1 MKISRL
7 ISVCIT
13 ALLFSFTAFL
23 IGFVT
28 PDAVDAINSKRPRD
42 FVASLSLLPDRI
54 EQLAGSSSQDDQS
67 QLPVIDT
74 YWTVLNELSDKYY
87 GKKIDEREM
96 TYSAIRGMLEAL
108 NDPYTRFLDP
118 KEAKDMRE
126 QNEGNFVGIG
136 AHLDTDKKTHQV
148 YVKEPLEDSPAK
160 EKGLKAGDIIIK
172 VDGKPIAGMDI
183 EDVVSK
189 IRGKQD
195 TVVRLTIHRPKVQ
208 KLMEFRIVRRMVQ
221 YQMVPTPQM
230 VDETR
235 KIGYIKLRGFNEK
248 SDEQFNAALSA
259 LEKRGMKALI
269 LDLRDNPGGLLT
281 AAVDIGSRFV
291 ESGPIVIIQE
301 RGNRRSTL
309 DVETEK
315 HNHKRYPLAVL
326 VNGRSASASEIV
338 AGAIHD
344 NHVGTLIGTTTF
356 GKGKVQTIVPL
367 ADFSSVSITT
377 AKYLTPA
384 GTDINKVGIKPDLVV
399 EVPDT
404 VESQTDTDDITKNDK
419 QLLKAEDF
427 LRQELSVADGSA
439 AVAEPKPARGVR

>member
-1 MKISRL
+1 MKTARL
-7 ISVCIT
+7 ISVLI
-13 ALLFSFTAFL
+13 TAFL
-23 IGFVT
+23 FSAMAFLVGFVT
-28 PDAVDAINSKRPRD
+28 PDAVDAMHAKNPRN
-42 FVASLSLLPDRI
+42 FVASLQLLPDRF
-54 EQLAGSSSQDDQS
+54 EQLASPSTQDDQS

-74 YWTVLNELSDKYY
+74 YWTVLNELSDRYY
-87 GKKIDEREM
+87 GSKVDEREM

-160 EKGLKAGDIIIK
+160 EKGLRAGDIILK

-195 TVVRLTIHRPKVQ
+195 TIVRLTIHRPKVQ
-208 KLMEFRIVRRMVQ
+208 KLLEFRIVRRVVQ
-221 YQMVPTPQM
+221 YQMVPEPQM
-230 VDETR
+230 VDEVH
-235 KIGYIKLRGFNEK
+235 KIGYVKLRGFNEK
-248 SDEQFNAALSA
+248 SDDQFNAALTT
-259 LEKRGMKALI
+259 LEKQGMKALI

-291 ESGPIVIIQE
+291 DSGPIVIIQE

-309 DVETEK
+309 DVENEK
-315 HNHKRYPLAVL
+315 HNHKKYPLVVL

-338 AGAIHD
+338 SGAIHD

-356 GKGKVQTIVPL
+356 GKGKVQTIIPL
-367 ADFSSVSITT
+367 VDGSSVSITT

-384 GTDINKVGIKPDLVV
+384 GTDINKVGIKPDIVV

-404 VESQTDTDDITKNDK
+404 LETDSDTDSTKNDK

-427 LRQELSVADGSA
+427 LRQKLNVADGSA
-439 AVAEPKPARGVR
+439 STPAPKRAHVP

>member
-1 MKISRL
+1 MKTARL

-13 ALLFSFTAFL
+13 AMLFSITAFL
-23 IGFVT
+23 VGFVT
-28 PDAVDAINSKRPRD
+28 PDAVDAINAKNPRN
-42 FVASLSLLPDRI
+42 FVASLQLLPDRF
-54 EQLAGSSSQDDQS
+54 EQLASPSTQDDQS

-148 YVKEPLEDSPAK
+148 YVKEPLEDSPAI
-160 EKGLKAGDIIIK
+160 EKGLKAGDVILK

-183 EDVVSK
+183 EDVVGK
-189 IRGKQD
+189 IRGKEG

-208 KLMEFRIVRRMVQ
+208 KLMEFRIVRREVQ
-221 YQMVPTPQM
+221 YQMVPKPQM
-230 VDETR
+230 VDEAR

-248 SDEQFNAALSA
+248 SDEQFNAAMSS

-281 AAVDIGSRFV
+281 AAIDIGSRFV

-309 DVETEK
+309 DVEEEK

-338 AGAIHD
+338 AGAIRD

-356 GKGKVQTIVPL
+356 GKGKVQTIIPL
-367 ADFSSVSITT
+367 VDGSSVSITT

-399 EVPDT
+399 EVPEILD
-404 VESQTDTDDITKNDK
+404 SDPDTDNTKNDK

-427 LRQELSVADGSA
+427 LRQKLNTVDGLAAAAAPRSA
-439 AVAEPKPARGVR
+439 HANP

>member
-1 MKISRL
+1 MKIARL
-7 ISVCIT
+7 LSVCIT

-23 IGFVT
+23 VGFVT
-28 PDAVDAINSKRPRD
+28 PDAVDAINAKNPQD
-42 FVASLSLLPDRI
+42 FVASLQLLPDRF
-54 EQLAGSSSQDDQS
+54 EQLTSPSTQDDQS

-148 YVKEPLEDSPAK
+148 YVKEPLDNSPAK

-208 KLMEFRIVRRMVQ
+208 KLMEFRIVRKVVQ
-221 YQMVPTPQM
+221 YQMVPDPQM
-230 VDETR
+230 VDEAH

-248 SDEQFNAALSA
+248 SDEQFNAALNS

-338 AGAIHD
+338 SGAIRD

-367 ADFSSVSITT
+367 VDGSSVSITT

-384 GTDINKVGIKPDLVV
+384 GTDINKVGIKPDIVV
-399 EVPDT
+399 EIPEA
-404 VESQTDTDDITKNDK
+404 VESQAEAGDTKNDK

-427 LRQELSVADGSA
+427 LRKQLNVADGSSA
-439 AVAEPKPARGVR
+439 ATEPKSTREVP

>member
-1 MKISRL
+1 MKTARL
-7 ISVCIT
+7 MSVLI
-13 ALLFSFTAFL
+13 TAFL
-23 IGFVT
+23 FSAMAFLVGFVT
-28 PDAVDAINSKRPRD
+28 PDAVDAMRAKNPRN
-42 FVASLSLLPDRI
+42 FVASLQLLPDRF
-54 EQLAGSSSQDDQS
+54 EQLASPSTQDDQS

-74 YWTVLNELSDKYY
+74 YWTVLNELSDRYY
-87 GKKIDEREM
+87 GGKVDEREM

-118 KEAKDMRE
+118 KEEKDMRE

-160 EKGLKAGDIIIK
+160 EKGLKAGDIILK

-183 EDVVSK
+183 EEVVSK

-195 TVVRLTIHRPKVQ
+195 TIVRLTIHRPKVQ
-208 KLMEFRIVRRMVQ
+208 KLLEFRIVRRVVQ
-221 YQMVPTPQM
+221 YQMVPEPQM
-230 VDETR
+230 VDEAH

-248 SDEQFNAALSA
+248 SDDQFNAALTT
-259 LEKRGMKALI
+259 LEKQGMKALI

-291 ESGPIVIIQE
+291 DSGPIVIIQE

-309 DVETEK
+309 DVESEK
-315 HNHKRYPLAVL
+315 HNHKKYPLVVL

-338 AGAIHD
+338 SGAIHD

-356 GKGKVQTIVPL
+356 GKGKVQTIIPL
-367 ADFSSVSITT
+367 VDGSSVSITT

-384 GTDINKVGIKPDLVV
+384 GTDINKVGIKPDIVV

-404 VESQTDTDDITKNDK
+404 LDTDSDTDAVKNDK

-427 LRQELSVADGSA
+427 LRQKLNVAQGSGA
-439 AVAEPKPARGVR
+439 TRAPKSAQVP